1 MTTSRARL
9 RRPIGIR
16 RRLGSAPSRGPRPDG
31 RARLRRLRGADA
43 RCCRGSDVRRWR
55 EAGMTTAE
63 YAIGTIAACT
73 FAALL
78 IAIVR
83 SPEIK
88 ESLLRIITSALG
100 LGG

>member
-1 MTTSRARL
+1 MRFTLFAWSILTAWLEGLRPLMRRVVPRRA
-9 RRPIGIR
+9 G
-16 RRLGSAPSRGPRPDG
+16 G
-31 RARLRRLRGADA
+31 
-43 RCCRGSDVRRWR
+43 

-83 SPEIK
+83 SPEIRAA
-88 ESLLRIITSALG
+88 LLSIITSALD
-100 LGG
+100 LGR

>member
-1 MTTSRARL
+1 
-9 RRPIGIR
+9 
-16 RRLGSAPSRGPRPDG
+16 
-31 RARLRRLRGADA
+31 
-43 RCCRGSDVRRWR
+43 
-55 EAGMTTAE
+55 MTTAE

>member
-16 RRLGSAPSRGPRPDG
+16 RRLGSAPSRGPRP
-31 RARLRRLRGADA
+31 A
-43 RCCRGSDVRRWR
+43 DVRRWR

>member
-1 MTTSRARL
+1 MSLSLCRKAHRSTRAHRT
-9 RRPIGIR
+9 PT
-16 RRLGSAPSRGPRPDG
+16 
-31 RARLRRLRGADA
+31 A
-43 RCCRGSDVRRWR
+43 RCGRRVR

-63 YAIGTIAACT
+63 YAIGTVAACT

-78 IAIVR
+78 IAVVR

-88 ESLLRIITSALG
+88 STLLNVITGALG

>member
-1 MTTSRARL
+1 
-9 RRPIGIR
+9 
-16 RRLGSAPSRGPRPDG
+16 
-31 RARLRRLRGADA
+31 
-43 RCCRGSDVRRWR
+43 
-55 EAGMTTAE
+55 MTTAE
-63 YAIGTIAACT
+63 YAIGTVAACT

-88 ESLLRIITSALG
+88 EALLGIITKALG

>member
-16 RRLGSAPSRGPRPDG
+16 RRLGSAQPRGPRP
-31 RARLRRLRGADA
+31 A
-43 RCCRGSDVRRWR
+43 DVRRWR

>member
-1 MTTSRARL
+1 MVKTLSRL
-9 RRPIGIR
+9 RRRPSWRGHRPLHDGWLPGAR
-16 RRLGSAPSRGPRPDG
+16 RSSWGRPTPREHQLG
-31 RARLRRLRGADA
+31 RR
-43 RCCRGSDVRRWR
+43 VR

-78 IAIVR
+78 IAVVR

-88 ESLLRIITSALG
+88 AALLGIITRALG
-100 LGG
+100 LGT